1 MLKRIGYILILIF
14 VISEGYAQKILEKSW
29 DAADVQ
35 RLEIIS
41 DQVFKIKI
49 VSAATE
55 TIRLIT
61 RIEGENFEN
70 VVVNVF
76 EEQHTLLLT
85 TGYTPYFEAAN
96 DKLAAHKVISIE
108 MELLLPSHIAVF
120 IQGAIVS
127 VDTEGTF
134 RKIHLELDTGNCL
147 LTNFNGDAQLNTKNG
162 NITVYGDSNVF
173 AIGETKRGT
182 LRNELS
188 SPGKFSVKAQSVN
201 GDIILLKSQQ

>member
-1 MLKRIGYILILIF
+1 MLKKIGYILVFIF

-29 DAADVQ
+29 DATEIQ

-49 VSAATE
+49 VSQAGE
-55 TIRLIT
+55 KIQLIT
-61 RIEGENFEN
+61 RIEGENYEN
-70 VVVNVF
+70 VVVNVS

-108 MELLLPSHIAVF
+108 MELHLPSRLAVF

-134 RKIHLELDTGNCL
+134 RKIHLELGTGNCML
-147 LTNFNGDAQLNTKNG
+147 INFNGDARLETKNG
-162 NITVYGDSNVF
+162 NITVYGGSDVF

-201 GDIILLKSQQ
+201 GDITLLKSQ